1 MNSNT
6 HIALCD
12 IAMFA
17 HIPNLIYLAPTTKE
31 EYLQMFKYATT
42 QKDHPIAIRVPVQMI
57 ESGQEDTTDYSI
69 HNKSQIVQQGND
81 IAIIGVSNLLP
92 LALKTAQ
99 KYKEDTGKN
108 ITVINPKFLTGL
120 DGHRISSFYGM
131 TEMKVKNYGISKAFH
146 TDFNADELL
155 AQHGI
160 SVDQLVTYMKNS

>member
-1 MNSNT
+1 
-6 HIALCD
+6 
-12 IAMFA
+12 
-17 HIPNLIYLAPTTKE
+17 
-31 EYLQMFKYATT
+31 MFKYATT

-69 HNKSQIVQQGND
+69 HNRSQIVQQGND

-120 DGHRISSFYGM
+120 DEELLNDLTNNHRLIITLEDGELEGGYGHRISSFYGM